1 MRPGTARA
9 GASSVGFGTAELDKP
24 CYSMPAS
31 CFSAFEEIDRDVG
44 PIPPRPIR
52 FTKGGPPCCPQPSN
66 LRRGVTARAEGDA
79 ETQVSSRLCVRKLGI
94 GFIVPWRPGRGL
106 DLSAPRCTQSV
117 DKELM
122 SADELR
128 QLEKQQ
134 EIERLRAAEK
144 FMKISSGRAQC
155 KGCGYT
161 YDPSVGDPE
170 YPVAKGTQF
179 SDLPDDWLCPVC
191 GLDKKKFE
199 EEAKEIAGFAA
210 NQGYGF
216 GTNTWTGEQKS
227 LVIYGALAGS
237 FLLFLLGYFIQ

>member
-1 MRPGTARA
+1 MALLSQMTSCHALGRPYGA
-9 GASSVGFGTAELDKP
+9 GQRP
-24 CYSMPAS
+24 CAL
-31 CFSAFEEIDRDVG
+31 G
-44 PIPPRPIR
+44 RPV
-52 FTKGGPPCCPQPSN
+52 QPSN

-79 ETQVSSRLCVRKLGI
+79 E
-94 GFIVPWRPGRGL
+94 
-106 DLSAPRCTQSV
+106 TQSV